1 MNASV
6 QSTESPKPQTLDV
19 FAALCV
25 FVMSCF
31 VAGGWPGRTFDLVG
45 ACRQIRPSSRP
56 YSHVV
61 VKQPGTDEIVALRMR
76 ALPFGSIR
84 SVHSFLRVASSLWYI
99 LVKEFMLLATN
110 YFDDFITL
118 ATAPESGAVTS
129 CVQMFFRMLGWAFAE
144 SGPKAPEF
152 GEVFLGLEYR

>member
-25 FVMSCF
+25 FVMSCS
-31 VAGGWPGRTFDLVG
+31 VAGEGWPGRTFDLVG
-45 ACRQIRPSSRP
+45 ACRQCAIRPSPRP

-61 VKQPGTDEIVALRMR
+61 VKQPGTDEIVAFRMR

-84 SVHSFLRVASSLWYI
+84 SVHSFLRVASSVWYI

-118 ATAPESGAVTS
+118 ATDSGV
-129 CVQMFFRMLGWAFAE
+129 
-144 SGPKAPEF
+144 P
-152 GEVFLGLEYR
+152 